1 MVSLGYELGSRVFSS
16 LRVWGTAIALT
27 FALCEGAGFGA
38 FSYRCGWYDPF
49 AGAGPQCT
57 LIHQAL
63 IPPDVS
69 WTTFAWNVATL
80 WVAGFLDG
88 GFVLG
93 LILVVLVLGVASRAS
108 GAATMLLF
116 SALPVAAACVL
127 FFGLGYAYEVQ
138 ATIASGLP
146 QAHL

>member
-1 MVSLGYELGSRVFSS
+1 VVSVGYELGSRVFSS

-38 FSYRCGWYDPF
+38 FSYHCAWYDPF
-49 AGAGPQCT
+49 AAAGPQCT

-63 IPPDVS
+63 LPPEVA
-69 WTTFAWNVATL
+69 WTTFAWNAATL

-88 GFVLG
+88 GYVLG
-93 LILVVLVLGVASRAS
+93 LILVALILGVASRAS
-108 GAATMLLF
+108 AGATMRIF
-116 SALPVAAACVL
+116 SALPVVAACTL
-127 FFGLGYAYEVQ
+127 MFGLGFSYEVQ

-146 QAHL
+146 QVP